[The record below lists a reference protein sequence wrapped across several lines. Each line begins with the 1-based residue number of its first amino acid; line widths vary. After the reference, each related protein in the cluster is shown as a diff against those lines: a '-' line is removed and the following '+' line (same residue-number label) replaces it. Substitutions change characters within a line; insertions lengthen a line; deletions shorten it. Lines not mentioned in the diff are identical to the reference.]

1 MPDDAPENAPTPGP
15 ERPTERVGGWL
26 GNGRAGLVALAVSV
40 LALGVAGAPYLTGGD
55 FGGRVR
61 AYLLANPQVLD
72 EVVAARDVAAR
83 TDRTSGINAAVARN
97 PGVLAPAA
105 GEPAFGPTDAR
116 VTVTEFFDYRC
127 PYCKMA
133 APEYLELMRA
143 NPDVRFVFR
152 EWPVLDQ
159 GDDVTSHYAA
169 RAALAAHAQGKYL
182 AVHQALMAQSAL
194 SIDDV
199 DRILVANGVDL
210 ARARATI
217 AATDTS
223 RLLADIHTGAA
234 TMGLEG
240 TPTFFINGK
249 VTGTNNPADLARV
262 IAEAKQG

>member
-1 MPDDAPENAPTPGP
+1 MTDDAPDSAPKSPTLTP
-15 ERPTERVGGWL
+15 RSWFS
-26 GNGRAGLVALAVSV
+26 GNRTGLAALTISVVALG
-40 LALGVAGAPYLTGGD
+40 LAGAPYLTGGD
-55 FGGRVR
+55 FGGWVR
-61 AYLLANPQVLD
+61 AYLLAHPQVLD

-83 TDRTSGINAAVARN
+83 ADRTSGINAAVARN
-97 PGVLAPAA
+97 PAVLAPAP
-105 GEPAFGPTDAR
+105 GEPAFGPVDAR

-133 APEYLELMRA
+133 APEYLKIMEA

-159 GDDVTSHYAA
+159 GEVVTSQYAA

-194 SIDDV
+194 SIDAV
-199 DRILVANGVDL
+199 DRILVASGVDL
-210 ARARATI
+210 QRARA
-217 AATDTS
+217 AMATADTS

-234 TMGLEG
+234 AMGLEG

-249 VTGTNNPADLARV
+249 VTGTNNPADLARL
-262 IAEAKQG
+262 IDEAKGG

>member
-1 MPDDAPENAPTPGP
+1 MTDDAPTPAPQSPTTPL
-15 ERPTERVGGWL
+15 RDWFGGHRTGVAAL
-26 GNGRAGLVALAVSV
+26 AISLVALG
-40 LALGVAGAPYLTGGD
+40 LAGAPYLTGGD

-72 EVVAARDVAAR
+72 EVVQARDTAARA
-83 TDRTSGINAAVARN
+83 DRTSGINAVIARN
-97 PGVLAPAA
+97 PTALAPTA
-105 GEPAFGPTDAR
+105 GEPTFGPVDAR

-133 APEYLELMRA
+133 APEYLEIMQA

-159 GDDVTSHYAA
+159 GEDITSQYAA

-194 SIDDV
+194 SIDGI

-210 ARARATI
+210 PKARAAM
-217 AATDTS
+217 ASADTS
-223 RLLADIHTGAA
+223 RLLAEVHTGAA
-234 TMGLEG
+234 SMGLEG

-249 VTGTNNPADLARV
+249 VTASNDPADLARL
-262 IAEAKQG
+262 ITEAKAG

>member
-1 MPDDAPENAPTPGP
+1 MTDDAPAPTS
-15 ERPTERVGGWL
+15 PTPTARHWLGTHRVGL
-26 GNGRAGLVALAVSV
+26 AALAVSV
-40 LALGVAGAPYLTGGD
+40 VALGLAGAPYLAGGD

-72 EVVAARDVAAR
+72 EVVQARDAAARA
-83 TDRTSGINAAVARN
+83 DRTSGINAAVARN
-97 PGVLAPAA
+97 PAVLAPAA
-105 GEPAFGPTDAR
+105 GEPAFGPVDAR

-133 APEYLELMRA
+133 APDYLKIMQA

-159 GDDVTSHYAA
+159 GEDVTSQYAA

-194 SIDDV
+194 SIDAV

-210 ARARATI
+210 PRARAAMGT
-217 AATDTS
+217 ADTS

-234 TMGLEG
+234 AMGLEG

-249 VTGTNNPADLARV
+249 VTGTNNPADLARL
-262 IAEAKQG
+262 IAEAKKG

>member
-1 MPDDAPENAPTPGP
+1 MTDDAPAPASK
-15 ERPTERVGGWL
+15 PTSTKIGTLLSGHRIGV
-26 GNGRAGLVALAVSV
+26 AALAVSV
-40 LALGVAGAPYLTGGD
+40 VALGLAGAPYLSGGD

-72 EVVAARDVAAR
+72 EVVQARDIAARA
-83 TDRTSGINAAVARN
+83 DRTTGINAAVARN
-97 PGVLAPAA
+97 PAVLAPAA
-105 GEPAFGPTDAR
+105 GEPTFGPADAR

-127 PYCKMA
+127 PYCKQA
-133 APEYLELMRA
+133 APQYLEVMRA

-159 GDDVTSHYAA
+159 GETITSQYAA

-194 SIDDV
+194 SVDAV

-210 ARARATI
+210 QQARATM
-217 AATDTS
+217 AKADTS

-249 VTGTNNPADLARV
+249 VTSTNDPAGLARL
-262 IAEAKQG
+262 IDEARRG

>member
-1 MPDDAPENAPTPGP
+1 MTDDAPAPAPP
-15 ERPTERVGGWL
+15 SPTLRDWF
-26 GNGRAGLVALAVSV
+26 NGHRIGVAAMAVSLVALG
-40 LALGVAGAPYLTGGD
+40 LAAAPYLNGGD

-61 AYLLANPQVLD
+61 TYLLAHPQVLD
-72 EVVAARDVAAR
+72 EVIQARDVAAR
-83 TDRTSGINAAVARN
+83 ADRTSGINAVVARN
-97 PGVLAPAA
+97 PAALAPTV
-105 GEPAFGPTDAR
+105 GEPTFGPVDAR

-133 APEYLELMRA
+133 APEYLKIMEA

-159 GDDVTSHYAA
+159 GEDITSQYAA

-194 SIDDV
+194 SIDGI

-210 ARARATI
+210 TRARA
-217 AATDTS
+217 AMATADTS
-223 RLLADIHTGAA
+223 RLLADVHTGAA
-234 TMGLEG
+234 SMGLEG

-249 VTGTNNPADLARV
+249 MTGSNNPADLARL
-262 IAEAKQG
+262 ITEAKAS

>member
-1 MPDDAPENAPTPGP
+1 MTDDAPLPAPQSSMTKLRDWFGGH
-15 ERPTERVGGWL
+15 RVGVAAL
-26 GNGRAGLVALAVSV
+26 VISVVALG
-40 LALGVAGAPYLTGGD
+40 LAGAPYLTGGD

-72 EVVAARDVAAR
+72 EVVQARDAAARA
-83 TDRTSGINAAVARN
+83 DRTTGINAAVARN
-97 PGVLAPAA
+97 PAALAPTA
-105 GEPAFGPTDAR
+105 GEPAFGPVDAR

-133 APEYLELMRA
+133 APEYLKVMEA

-159 GDDVTSHYAA
+159 GEDVTSQYAA

-194 SIDDV
+194 SIDAV

-210 ARARATI
+210 QQARATM
-217 AATDTS
+217 ATADTS

-234 TMGLEG
+234 SIGLEG

-249 VTGTNNPADLARV
+249 VTGTNNPADLARL
-262 IAEAKQG
+262 ITEAKAR

>member
-1 MPDDAPENAPTPGP
+1 MTDDAPAPTPASAP
-15 ERPTERVGGWL
+15 QTRPLSGGNRISL
-26 GNGRAGLVALAVSV
+26 AALAVAV
-40 LALGVAGAPYLTGGD
+40 VALGLAGAPYLSGGD

-61 AYLLANPQVLD
+61 TYLLAHPQVLD

-83 TDRTSGINAAVARN
+83 ADRTSGINAAVARN
-97 PGVLAPAA
+97 PGVLAPSA
-105 GEPAFGPTDAR
+105 GEPVFGPADAR

-133 APEYLELMRA
+133 APQYLEIMRA

-159 GDDVTSHYAA
+159 GDDATSHSAA

-194 SIDDV
+194 SIEGV

-210 ARARATI
+210 PAARAVI
-217 AATDTS
+217 AAADTS
-223 RLLADIHTGAA
+223 RLLADVHTGAA
-234 TMGLEG
+234 AMELEG

-249 VTGTNNPADLARV
+249 VTTSNNPADLARL
-262 IAEAKQG
+262 IAEAKRG

>member
-1 MPDDAPENAPTPGP
+1 MTDDTPDSASTSPQPTP
-15 ERPTERVGGWL
+15 RDWFN
-26 GNGRAGLVALAVSV
+26 GNRAGLAALAVSV
-40 LALGVAGAPYLTGGD
+40 VALGLAGAPYLTGGD

-61 AYLLANPQVLD
+61 SYLLAHPQVLD
-72 EVVAARDVAAR
+72 EVVAARDLAAR
-83 TDRTSGINAAVARN
+83 NDRTSGINAAIARN
-97 PGVLAPAA
+97 PAILAPAP
-105 GEPAFGPTDAR
+105 GEPTFGPVDAR

-133 APEYLELMRA
+133 APEYLKIMQA

-159 GDDVTSHYAA
+159 GEDVTSQYAA

-194 SIDDV
+194 SIDGV

-210 ARARATI
+210 QRARASM
-217 AATDTS
+217 ATADTS
-223 RLLADIHTGAA
+223 RLLADVHTGAA
-234 TMGLEG
+234 SMGLEG

-249 VTGTNNPADLARV
+249 VTGSNNPADLARM
-262 IAEAKQG
+262 ITEAKRG

>member
-1 MPDDAPENAPTPGP
+1 MTDDAPDSAPKSPTPTP
-15 ERPTERVGGWL
+15 RSWFSTSRVGL
-26 GNGRAGLVALAVSV
+26 AALTISV
-40 LALGVAGAPYLTGGD
+40 IALGLAGAPYLTGGD

-61 AYLLANPQVLD
+61 AYLLAHPQVLD
-72 EVVAARDVAAR
+72 EVVAARDLAAR
-83 TDRTSGINAAVARN
+83 ADRTSGINAVVARN
-97 PGVLAPAA
+97 PAVLAPAVD
-105 GEPAFGPTDAR
+105 EPAFGPVDAR

-133 APEYLELMRA
+133 APEYLKIMEA

-159 GDDVTSHYAA
+159 GEDVTSQYAA

-182 AVHQALMAQSAL
+182 PVHQALMAQSAL
-194 SIDDV
+194 SIDGV

-210 ARARATI
+210 QQARAAMARA
-217 AATDTS
+217 DTS
-223 RLLADIHTGAA
+223 RLLADVHTGAA

-249 VTGTNNPADLARV
+249 VTGSNNPADLARM
-262 IAEAKQG
+262 IAEAKRG

>member
-1 MPDDAPENAPTPGP
+1 MTDDVPAPPSPRTKIRDWFGGHGPG
-15 ERPTERVGGWL
+15 V
-26 GNGRAGLVALAVSV
+26 AALAVAV
-40 LALGVAGAPYLTGGD
+40 VALGLAGAPYLTGGD

-72 EVVAARDVAAR
+72 EVVQARDAAVR
-83 TDRTSGINAAVARN
+83 ADRTSGINAAVARN
-97 PGVLAPAA
+97 PAVLAPTR
-105 GEPAFGPTDAR
+105 GEPAFGPVDAR

-127 PYCKMA
+127 PYCKTA
-133 APEYLELMRA
+133 APEYLRIMEA

-159 GDDVTSHYAA
+159 GEDVTSQYAA
-169 RAALAAHAQGKYL
+169 RAALAAHAQGRYL

-194 SIDDV
+194 SIDAV

-210 ARARATI
+210 TTARAAMAT
-217 AATDTS
+217 ADTS

-234 TMGLEG
+234 SMGLEG

-249 VTGTNNPADLARV
+249 VTGTNNPADLARL
-262 IAEAKQG
+262 ITEAKGS

>member
-1 MPDDAPENAPTPGP
+1 MTDDAPDSAPKSPTLTP
-15 ERPTERVGGWL
+15 RSWFS
-26 GNGRAGLVALAVSV
+26 GNRTGLAALTISVVALG
-40 LALGVAGAPYLTGGD
+40 LAGAPYLTGGD

-61 AYLLANPQVLD
+61 AYLLAHPQVLD

-83 TDRTSGINAAVARN
+83 ADRTSGINAAVARN
-97 PGVLAPAA
+97 PAVLAPAP
-105 GEPAFGPTDAR
+105 GEPAFGPVDAR

-133 APEYLELMRA
+133 APEYLKIMEA

-159 GDDVTSHYAA
+159 GEVVTSQYAA

-182 AVHQALMAQSAL
+182 AVHEALMAS
-194 SIDDV
+194 
-199 DRILVANGVDL
+199 GVDL
-210 ARARATI
+210 QRARA
-217 AATDTS
+217 AMATADTS

-234 TMGLEG
+234 AMGLEG

-249 VTGTNNPADLARV
+249 VTGTNNPADLARL
-262 IAEAKQG
+262 IDEAKGG